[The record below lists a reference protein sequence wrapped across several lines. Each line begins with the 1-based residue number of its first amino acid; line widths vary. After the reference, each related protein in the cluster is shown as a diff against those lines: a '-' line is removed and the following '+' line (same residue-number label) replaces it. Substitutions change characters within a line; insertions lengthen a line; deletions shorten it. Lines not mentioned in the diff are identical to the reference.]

1 MSERAEQKVVV
12 SGAAQSQVGRR
23 LMRGELELTL
33 EACLAAIDD
42 AGLSRDEIDGLAS
55 YPGKMG
61 SPAGFS
67 GPGTPTVQDSLR
79 LQLNWHR
86 AGPEGAAQYAPI
98 IDAVAAVAAGYA
110 RHVLVYRTVT
120 EASAQK
126 GGRSG
131 IGLDGGGGG
140 VPRMDGELGQMLP
153 FGAFSASN
161 WVAWHCQRYM
171 HEYRLSRE
179 QLAQISLNARRNAAL
194 NDQAI
199 YRDALTLEDYLSAR
213 MISTPLCLLDCD
225 VPADGATAFVISA
238 ADYASE
244 MKQPVIRFEA
254 IGSALHDRPSWFQRA
269 DLTSMAAT
277 DAARQLWSRT
287 SLKPQDVDVAQ
298 LYDGFSWLTVMW
310 LEALGFCEK
319 GGAGAFIEG
328 GEKIA
333 RDGALPLN
341 TGGGQLSGG
350 RLHGFGLLYEAVLQ
364 LRGQGGR
371 RQVTGDPR
379 VAIAA
384 AGGGPLAGAV
394 LLTRQ

>member
-1 MSERAEQKVVV
+1 MSERAEHKAII
-12 SGAAQSQVGRR
+12 SGAAQSEVGRR
-23 LMRGELELTL
+23 LLRSELDLTL
-33 EACLAAIDD
+33 EACIAAIED
-42 AGLSRDEIDGLAS
+42 AGLNREDIDGLAS

-61 SPAGFS
+61 TPAGFS

-98 IDAVAAVAAGYA
+98 IDAVAAVAAGFA

-120 EASAQK
+120 EASAQQ

-131 IGLDGGGGG
+131 IGLDGGSGG

-153 FGAFSASN
+153 FGAFSATN

-171 HEYRLSRE
+171 HEYGLSRE
-179 QLAQISLNARRNAAL
+179 QLAEIALNARRNAAF
-194 NDQAI
+194 NDSAI
-199 YRDALTLEDYLSAR
+199 YRDAMSLDDYLAAR
-213 MISTPLCLLDCD
+213 MISTPLCLFDCD

-238 ADYASE
+238 TDHAADMA
-244 MKQPVIRFEA
+244 QPVIRFEA
-254 IGSALHDRPSWFQRA
+254 VGTALHDRPSWFQRT
-269 DLTSMAAT
+269 DLTSMAAW
-277 DAARQLWSRT
+277 DAARHLWSRT
-287 SLKPQDVDVAQ
+287 DLKPADVDLAQ
-298 LYDGFSWLTVMW
+298 LYDGFSWLTLMW

-319 GGAGAFIEG
+319 GRG
-328 GEKIA
+328 GEFIA
-333 RDGALPLN
+333 GGDNIALDGRLPLN

-350 RLHGFGLLYEAVLQ
+350 RLHGFGLLYEAVIQ
-364 LRGQGGR
+364 LRGLAGK
-371 RQVTGDPR
+371 RQVSGDPR
-379 VAIAA
+379 TAVAA

>member
-1 MSERAEQKVVV
+1 MNERAEHKAII

-23 LMRGELELTL
+23 LMRGELDLTL
-33 EACLAAIDD
+33 EACLRAIED
-42 AGLSRDEIDGLAS
+42 AGLSRDDIDGLAS

-86 AGPEGAAQYAPI
+86 AGPEGAAQYSPI

-131 IGLDGGGGG
+131 IGLDGGGSG

-171 HEYRLSRE
+171 HEHKMSRE

-194 NDQAI
+194 NDSAI
-199 YRDALTLEDYLSAR
+199 YRDELSLDDYLGAR

-225 VPADGATAFVISA
+225 VPADGATAFIISA
-238 ADYASE
+238 ADYAPD
-244 MKQPVIRFEA
+244 MKQPVLRFEA
-254 IGSALHDRPSWFQRA
+254 IGSALHGRPSWFQRS
-269 DLTSMAAT
+269 DLTTMAAS
-277 DAARQLWSRT
+277 DAAQQLWSRT
-287 SLKPQDVDVAQ
+287 SLRPADVDVAQ

-319 GGAGAFIEG
+319 GGAGAFIES
-328 GEKIA
+328 GENIA
-333 RDGALPLN
+333 RDGKLPLN

-350 RLHGFGLLYEAVLQ
+350 RLHGFGLLYEAVVQ
-364 LRGQGGR
+364 LRGTAGK
-371 RQVTGDPR
+371 RQVAGDPR
-379 VAIAA
+379 TAIAA
-384 AGGGPLAGAV
+384 AGGGPLAGVV
-394 LLTRQ
+394 LLARQ